1 MLKRILYKPTNE
13 IFYGSVDNNFINL
26 PICEYTE
33 IPDDNKYYK
42 YENGCIVEDKAK
54 QNVLHNF
61 KIIQQI
67 EEIEN
72 KQQRAIR
79 EAILS
84 GDKTFL
90 EKYDKQII
98 ELRNKLIT

>member
-33 IPDDNKYYK
+33 IPDTNKYYK

-54 QNVLHNF
+54 QNVLPILKLF
-61 KIIQQI
+61 SKLKKLKIN
-67 EEIEN
+67 N
-72 KQQRAIR
+72 K
-79 EAILS
+79 EP
-84 GDKTFL
+84 
-90 EKYDKQII
+90 
-98 ELRNKLIT
+98 